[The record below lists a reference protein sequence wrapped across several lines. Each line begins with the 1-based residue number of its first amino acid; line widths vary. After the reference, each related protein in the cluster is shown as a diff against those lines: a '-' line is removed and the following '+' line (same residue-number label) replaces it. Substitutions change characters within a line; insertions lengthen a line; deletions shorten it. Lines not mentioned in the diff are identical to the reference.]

1 LLQSQYDLITLGDGC
16 STVCEDLAFSFIS
29 QHTRPYDDQKCRSEK
44 CKYTAH
50 LSSLLSLTQKV
61 ADKLYELD
69 DDDEDD
75 HSRHHGHGVIPVIA
89 VTDSQVADAAAP
101 DNSCRC
107 TEGNNRNDRQRDR
120 LSDSSFRFRNQHIHN
135 DKEQ

>member
-1 LLQSQYDLITLGDGC
+1 
-16 STVCEDLAFSFIS
+16 
-29 QHTRPYDDQKCRSEK
+29 SEK

-89 VTDSQVADAAAP
+89 VTDSQVADSAAP

-120 LSDSSFRFRNQHIHN
+120 LSDSSFRFRNQHIRN
-135 DKEQ
+135 DKEQCCPAGDARFDDSFADAVETCLAKPCK

>member
-16 STVCEDLAFSFIS
+16 STVCEDLAFSFIK

-50 LSSLLSLTQKV
+50 LSSLLALTPKV

-69 DDDEDD
+69 DDDEHD
-75 HSRHHGHGVIPVIA
+75 HSRHHGHGVIPVLA
-89 VTDSQVADAAAP
+89 VRDSKGADCAAP
-101 DNSCRC
+101 DTSTCGP
-107 TEGNNRNDRQRDR
+107 EGNSRNDRQRDR
-120 LSDSSFRFRNQHIHN
+120 LSDSSFRFRNQHIRN